1 MPLISIEEAIEEF
14 RQGKFLIIVDD
25 AKRENEGD
33 LTIAAEAVTAEAI
46 NFMITNARGMLCV
59 PVTRDCLERLNIP
72 MMAKDESEAIH
83 GTAYA
88 MSIDYLKD
96 NTTGISAYDRAA
108 TIRALLDPTARPE
121 DFAQPGHTF
130 PLRYC
135 EGGVLA
141 RPGHTEASVDLARLA
156 GMQPAAAI
164 CEVTNQNGTMA
175 RMPDLED
182 FSREHGINLISIAQL
197 IAHRRRTEKLAERV
211 GEARLPT
218 QYADFT
224 IYGYRSRYG
233 SEQHAAL
240 VLGSWEPE
248 EAVLVRIH
256 SQCSTGDVFG
266 SLRCDCGAQVEHALQ
281 AIAEE
286 GKGVFIYMGQEGR
299 GIGLHNKILS
309 YHLQDDG
316 LDTVEANEQLGFEPD
331 PRSYSLGAQI
341 LVDLGVRR
349 LRLMTNNPRKITGL
363 SGHGLEIVERI
374 PAPVKLTKENRK
386 YLKAKHEKLGHIFSV
401 DDG

>member
-1 MPLISIEEAIEEF
+1 MPT
-14 RQGKFLIIVDD
+14 G
-25 AKRENEGD
+25 G
-33 LTIAAEAVTAEAI
+33 
-46 NFMITNARGMLCV
+46 
-59 PVTRDCLERLNIP
+59 ER
-72 MMAKDESEAIH
+72 
-83 GTAYA
+83 
-88 MSIDYLKD
+88 
-96 NTTGISAYDRAA
+96 
-108 TIRALLDPTARPE
+108 
-121 DFAQPGHTF
+121 
-130 PLRYC
+130 
-135 EGGVLA
+135 
-141 RPGHTEASVDLARLA
+141 EASGA
-156 GMQPAAAI
+156 GW
-164 CEVTNQNGTMA
+164 G
-175 RMPDLED
+175 
-182 FSREHGINLISIAQL
+182 
-197 IAHRRRTEKLAERV
+197 
-211 GEARLPT
+211 ARLPT

-341 LVDLGVRR
+341 LVDLGC
-349 LRLMTNNPRKITGL
+349 TEASAADKQPTEDNGAF
-363 SGHGLEIVERI
+363 GHGAGDCGADTGACEADEGKQEVPEGEAREAGGI
-374 PAPVKLTKENRK
+374 
-386 YLKAKHEKLGHIFSV
+386 YLA
-401 DDG
+401 

>member
-14 RQGKFLIIVDD
+14 RQGKFLIVVDD

-33 LTIAAEAVTAEAI
+33 LTIAAEAVTPEAI

-141 RPGHTEASVDLARLA
+141 RPGHTEASVDLARLS

-197 IAHRRRTEKLAERV
+197 IAHRRRTERLAERV
-211 GEARLPT
+211 GRRGCPPST
-218 QYADFT
+218 RT
-224 IYGYRSRYG
+224 S
-233 SEQHAAL
+233 
-240 VLGSWEPE
+240 P
-248 EAVLVRIH
+248 
-256 SQCSTGDVFG
+256 STGTGAGTAASSTRRWFWGVG
-266 SLRCDCGAQVEHALQ
+266 SRRKLCWCEFIASALRETYSGVCAATAGRRWSTRCRLSPKRGRVCSSTWARKG
-281 AIAEE
+281 E
-286 GKGVFIYMGQEGR
+286 GLGCTIRFCHIICRTMG
-299 GIGLHNKILS
+299 
-309 YHLQDDG
+309 
-316 LDTVEANEQLGFEPD
+316 
-331 PRSYSLGAQI
+331 
-341 LVDLGVRR
+341 
-349 LRLMTNNPRKITGL
+349 
-363 SGHGLEIVERI
+363 
-374 PAPVKLTKENRK
+374 
-386 YLKAKHEKLGHIFSV
+386 
-401 DDG
+401 

>member
-14 RQGKFLIIVDD
+14 RQGKFLIVVDD

-33 LTIAAEAVTAEAI
+33 LTIAAEAVTPDAI
-46 NFMITNARGMLCV
+46 NFMIKNARGMLCA
-59 PVTRDCLERLNIP
+59 PVTRDCLERLKIP
-72 MMAKDESEAIH
+72 MMAKGEAEAIH

-96 NTTGISAYDRAA
+96 NTTGISAYDRSS
-108 TIRALLDPTARPE
+108 TIRAMLDPNNKPE

-141 RPGHTEASVDLARLA
+141 RPGHTEASIDLAKLA
-156 GMQPAAAI
+156 GLKPAAAI
-164 CEVTNQNGTMA
+164 CEVTNEDGTMA
-175 RMPDLED
+175 RMSDLEE

-197 IAHRRRTEKLAERV
+197 IAHRRRTERLAVRV
-211 GEARLPT
+211 GEAKLPT
-218 QYADFT
+218 KYGDFT

-233 SEQHAAL
+233 NEEHTAL
-240 VLGSWEPE
+240 VHGSWEPD

-256 SQCSTGDVFG
+256 SRCLTGDVFG
-266 SLRCDCGAQVEHALQ
+266 SLRCDCGYQVEHGMR
-281 AIAEE
+281 AIVEE
-286 GKGVFIYMGQEGR
+286 GKGVFVYMGQEGR

-316 LDTVEANEQLGFEPD
+316 LDTVEANERLGFEPD
-331 PRSYSLGAQI
+331 PRSYALGAQI
-341 LVDLGVRR
+341 LVDLGVRK
-349 LRLMTNNPRKITGL
+349 LRLLTNNPRKITGIA
-363 SGHGLEIVERI
+363 GYGLEVVERI
-374 PAPVKLTKENRK
+374 PAPVKRTKENRR
-386 YLKAKHEKLGHIFSV
+386 YLKAKHEKLGHIMSV
-401 DDG
+401 DGE

>member
-33 LTIAAEAVTAEAI
+33 LTIAAEAVTPDAI
-46 NFMITNARGMLCV
+46 NFMIKNARGMLCA
-59 PVTRDCLERLNIP
+59 PVTRDCLERLKIP
-72 MMAKDESEAIH
+72 MMAKGEAEAIH

-96 NTTGISAYDRAA
+96 NTTGISAYDRAS
-108 TIRALLDPTARPE
+108 TIRAMLEPGNKPE

-141 RPGHTEASVDLARLA
+141 RPGHTEASIDLANLA
-156 GMQPAAAI
+156 GMKPAAAI
-164 CEVTNQNGTMA
+164 CEVTNQDGTMA
-175 RMPDLED
+175 RMADLEE

-197 IAHRRRTEKLAERV
+197 IAYRRRTERLAVRV
-211 GEARLPT
+211 GEAKLPT
-218 QYADFT
+218 KYGDFT
-224 IYGYRSRYG
+224 IYGYKSRYG
-233 SEQHAAL
+233 TEEHSAL
-240 VLGSWEPE
+240 VLGTWEPD

-256 SQCSTGDVFG
+256 SQCTTGEVFG
-266 SLRCDCGAQVEHALQ
+266 SLRCDCGHQVEDALR
-281 AIAEE
+281 AIADE
-286 GKGVFIYMGQEGR
+286 GKGVLVYMGQEGR

-316 LDTVEANEQLGFEPD
+316 LDTVEANERLGFEAD
-331 PRSYSLGAQI
+331 PRSYGLGAQV
-341 LVDLGVRR
+341 LVDLGVRK
-349 LRLMTNNPRKITGL
+349 LKLLTNNPRKITGL
-363 SGHGLEIVERI
+363 AGYGLDVVERI
-374 PAPVKLTKENRK
+374 PAPVKQTKENRQ
-386 YLKAKHEKLGHIFSV
+386 YLKAKQAKLGHIISV

>member
-14 RQGKFLIIVDD
+14 RQGKFLIVVDD

-33 LTIAAEAVTAEAI
+33 LTIAADAVTAESI
-46 NFMITNARGMLCV
+46 NFMITNARGMLCA
-59 PVTRDCLERLNIP
+59 PVTRECLERLKIP
-72 MMAKDESEAIH
+72 MMAKGEAEAIH

-88 MSIDYLKD
+88 MSIDYVKD

-108 TIRALLDPTARPE
+108 TIKALLDPDVTPE

-141 RPGHTEASVDLARLA
+141 RPGHTEASIDLARLA
-156 GMQPAAAI
+156 GLKPAAAI
-164 CEVTNQNGTMA
+164 CEVTNADGTMA
-175 RMPDLED
+175 RLADLEA
-182 FSREHGINLISIAQL
+182 FSREHDINLISIAQL
-197 IAHRRRTEKLAERV
+197 IAYRNRTESLAVRV
-211 GEARLPT
+211 GEAKMPT
-218 QYADFT
+218 KYGDFT

-233 SEQHAAL
+233 NEEHTAL
-240 VLGSWEPE
+240 VHGSWEPDE
-248 EAVLVRIH
+248 TVLVRIH
-256 SQCSTGDVFG
+256 SRCLTGDVFG
-266 SLRCDCGAQVEHALQ
+266 SLRCDCGHQVEHALE

-286 GKGVFIYMGQEGR
+286 GRGVLVYMGQEGR

-316 LDTVEANEQLGFEPD
+316 LDTVEANERLGFEAD

-349 LRLMTNNPRKITGL
+349 LRLLTNNPRKITGL
-363 SGHGLEIVERI
+363 AGYGLEVVERI
-374 PAPVKLTKENRK
+374 PAPVKQTKENQK
-386 YLKAKHEKLGHIFSV
+386 YLKAKHEKLGHIISV